1 MRCLRVHDV
10 LGYKTDWSRYIA
22 PTSRMRDTTTKDRLI
37 DSAAQVLHLRSYGSV
52 GVDELCERAGVRKGS
67 FYHFFSS
74 KRDLALAVLEA
85 QWDGFERHALRPARE
100 AERPLDRIAMVF
112 EYAVTTLERARK
124 NTGCVL
130 GCPFGN
136 LAVELSN
143 IEPEIRAKIA
153 DIFARLARFFEDAL
167 AAAVVAGDIGEID
180 VTRAASA
187 LVAYYEGIILLGKT
201 SGETQIMRAL
211 APGALLLTALGGMGS
226 NTKARTAKRP
236 RARRSVQAP
245 RKA

>member
-1 MRCLRVHDV
+1 
-10 LGYKTDWSRYIA
+10 
-22 PTSRMRDTTTKDRLI
+22 MRDTTTKDRLI
-37 DSAAQVLHLRSYGSV
+37 ETAAQVLHQRSYGSV

-67 FYHFFSS
+67 FYHFFDS

-85 QWDGFERHALRPARE
+85 QWDTLERQGLRSARE
-100 AERPLDRIAMVF
+100 AERPLDRITMVF
-112 EYAVTTLERARK
+112 DHAITTLERARK
-124 NTGCVL
+124 NAACVL

-153 DIFARLARFFEDAL
+153 EIFARLARFFEDAL
-167 AAAVVAGDIGEID
+167 AAAVVAGDLGEID
-180 VTRAASA
+180 VTRAAAA

-201 SGETQIMRAL
+201 SGDTQVIRAL
-211 APGALLLTALGGMGS
+211 APGALLLTALGGEGS
-226 NTKARTAKRP
+226 NPSARTAKRKW
-236 RARRSVQAP
+236 ARRIVQAP

>member
-1 MRCLRVHDV
+1 
-10 LGYKTDWSRYIA
+10 
-22 PTSRMRDTTTKDRLI
+22 MRDTTTKDRLI
-37 DSAAQVLHLRSYGSV
+37 ESAAQVLHQRSYGSV

-67 FYHFFSS
+67 FYHFFNS

-85 QWDGFERHALRPARE
+85 HWDGFERQGLRPARE

-124 NTGCVL
+124 NVGCVL

-153 DIFARLARFFEDAL
+153 EIFARLARFFEDAL

-201 SGETQIMRAL
+201 SGETQVMRAL
-211 APGALLLTALGGMGS
+211 APGALLLTALGGEGR
-226 NTKARTAKRP
+226 NTNARTARRP
-236 RARRSVQAP
+236 GARRSVQAP

>member
-1 MRCLRVHDV
+1 
-10 LGYKTDWSRYIA
+10 
-22 PTSRMRDTTTKDRLI
+22 MRDTTTKDRLI
-37 DSAAQVLHLRSYGSV
+37 ESAAEVLHQRSYGSV

-67 FYHFFSS
+67 FYHFFNS

-85 QWDGFERHALRPARE
+85 QWDGFERQGLRPARE
-100 AERPLDRIAMVF
+100 AAQPLDRIAMVF
-112 EYAVTTLERARK
+112 EYAITTLERARK
-124 NTGCVL
+124 SAGCVL

-153 DIFARLARFFEDAL
+153 EIFARFARFFEDAL

-180 VTRAASA
+180 VSRAAAA

-201 SGETQIMRAL
+201 AGETQVMRAL
-211 APGALLLTALGGMGS
+211 APGALLLTALGDEGR
-226 NTKARTAKRP
+226 NTNARTAKRSQ
-236 RARRSVQAP
+236 ARRKRASP